1 MQERK
6 VVEVLFCLWCCAR
19 DIIHP
24 EAFLSFY
31 HLKPTTFLLNY
42 NSFNGRLCFHLSFS
56 LSLCTFWKFLVSCKC
71 RKMAGILKDHKDHP
85 WSTWMKFLHSLLVST
100 LLSWARNI
108 QFLCASLPST
118 TVINI
123 FKMQIDWDVRELQRL
138 ARRSNFVYFSL
149 RHIVRRTCDN
159 PSWLS

>member
-6 VVEVLFCLWCCAR
+6 VVEDLFCLWCCAR

-31 HLKPTTFLLNY
+31 HLKPTTFLLNC
-42 NSFNGRLCFHLSFS
+42 NSFNGRLCFHLS
-56 LSLCTFWKFLVSCKC
+56 LSLH
-71 RKMAGILKDHKDHP
+71 ILKILSFMQMQKHSRNIK
-85 WSTWMKFLHSLLVST
+85 TWMKFLHSLLVST

-138 ARRSNFVYFSL
+138 AQRRNFVYFSL
-149 RHIVRRTCDN
+149 RHIVRRTWDN